1 MMWSWELGRFFQSY
15 GLRLRG
21 VGSSSGGT
29 GHIIVVENYNGRDLM
44 ISNGGSRAGSGVG
57 GGACSLFVGP

>member
-44 ISNGGSRAGSGVG
+44 ISNWWLKGRIRCWGWHV
-57 GGACSLFVGP
+57 